1 MFDTIPKLLRDFAF
15 NRSSKNVLFEKDE
28 NGVFHPI
35 TWNKLYELCSSF
47 GAGLLSLGVKK
58 GDHIGIISD
67 NRSEWLIADFGIL
80 GIGCA
85 DVPRGSDSMADEIA
99 YILNHGDCSV
109 ALAED
114 ETQLQKI
121 LSVRKSIPR
130 LRNIIV
136 IDPHYEKTAA
146 KRGRIRLF
154 TFREILTL
162 GKEQLKKD
170 PDCFNR
176 CINEGE
182 PADLATII
190 YTSGTTGEPKGVML
204 SHSNYMH
211 QIRAP
216 LTPLNIGEGDLF
228 ISVLPIWHSFERAV
242 DYAAIFAS
250 ATLAYSKPISQVL
263 LNDME
268 KISPTIFPS
277 VPRIWEKVKQGIYKK
292 VDEEGGIKKSLF
304 LFFIAVGTLH
314 SKLYTMFRGL
324 KPQFKRRYRVL
335 DMLLSVVPLVLLTPL
350 NLLGQVLVFRKIKN
364 RLGGKFRFGVS
375 GAGALPPHV
384 DDFFSAAGILLLEG
398 YGLTEA
404 APIVSVRSS
413 RHAVPGTIGAPLPE
427 VRVKVVDDSGTEL
440 PPGHKGVL
448 FVKGPNV
455 MLGYYKKPEE
465 TEKTIA
471 ENGWLDTGD
480 LAMLTHKGEIKI
492 LGRVKDTIVLLG
504 GENIEPEPIEETVKE
519 LPLVD
524 QVMVVGQDQR
534 YLGALVIPAKGELEE
549 HAKQKGISFENFE
562 DLVASEAARALI
574 MSEINQLVS
583 PKRGFKLFERIH
595 KIHLL
600 AKAFEVGIELTHTLK
615 LRRIVITETYRP
627 EIDRLFGSR

>member
-1 MFDTIPKLLRDFAF
+1 MFDTIPKLLRDFAV
-15 NRSSKNVLFEKDE
+15 NRSSKNVLLEKDAS
-28 NGVFHPI
+28 GVFQPI
-35 TWNKLYELCSSF
+35 TWKKLYDLCSSF

-67 NRSEWLIADFGIL
+67 NRSEWLIADLGIL

-99 YILNHGDCSV
+99 YILDHGDCTV
-109 ALAED
+109 TLAED
-114 ETQLQKI
+114 ETQLKKI
-121 LSVRKSIPR
+121 LSVRKSVPH

-136 IDPHYEKTAA
+136 IDPGYKKTAQ

-154 TFREILTL
+154 TFREIREL
-162 GKEQLKKD
+162 GKAQLQKD
-170 PDCFNR
+170 PNCFNR
-176 CINEGE
+176 SINEGE

-216 LTPLNIGEGDLF
+216 LVPLNITEKDLL

-242 DYAAIFAS
+242 EYVALFAS
-250 ATLAYSKPISQVL
+250 ATLAYSSPISQVL
-263 LNDME
+263 LDDMK

-277 VPRIWEKVKQGIYKK
+277 VPRIWEKVKQGINRK
-292 VDEEGGIKKSLF
+292 VDEEAGIKKSLF
-304 LFFIAVGTLH
+304 HFFVAVGTLH

-324 KPQFKRRYRVL
+324 KPQFKRRYRGL
-335 DMLLSVVPLVLLTPL
+335 DMLLSIVPLVLLTPL
-350 NLLGQVLVFRKIKN
+350 NLLGQILVFRKIKI

-375 GAGALPPHV
+375 GGGALPPHV

-398 YGLTEA
+398 YGLTET
-404 APIVSVRSS
+404 APIVSVRGA
-413 RHAVPGTIGAPLPE
+413 RRPVPGTIGAPLPE
-427 VRVKVVDDSGTEL
+427 VRVKVVDDSGIEL
-440 PPGHKGVL
+440 PPGRKGVL
-448 FVKGPNV
+448 YVKGPNV

-465 TEKTIA
+465 TKKTIM
-471 ENGWLDTGD
+471 EDGWLNTGD

-492 LGRVKDTIVLLG
+492 LGREKETIVLLG
-504 GENIEPEPIEETVKE
+504 GENIEPEPIEETIKE
-519 LPLVD
+519 SPLVD

-534 YLGALVIPAKGELEE
+534 YLGALVIPDREELEK
-549 HAKQKGISFENFE
+549 HARQNGISFQSFE
-562 DLVASEAARALI
+562 DLVAGETARELI
-574 MSEINQLVS
+574 RAEINQLVS
-583 PKRGFKLFERIH
+583 PKRSFRLFERIH

-600 AKAFEVGIELTHTLK
+600 ANSFEVGTELTRTLK
-615 LRRIVITETYRP
+615 LRRNVITEIYRS
-627 EIDRLFGSR
+627 EIDGLFR